1 MMKVNFVLIKI
12 YLILILSTLSSLN
25 LNSQNLIHH
34 FSTPP
39 FEVKVAEMV
48 VEKYICDTNV
58 TILLNGDEFL
68 EFPIKGV
75 TYQYTENLYQISISA
90 NVIDR
95 MSRVWTLFHE
105 MGHVIDMVNGDLC
118 QNPKYWLGER
128 ITEYIPYDDRPWEKS
143 AEDWARILWMD
154 IIGEIIEET
163 SGQDN

>member
-1 MMKVNFVLIKI
+1 MKVNFVLIKI
-12 YLILILSTLSSLN
+12 YLTLIFSTLSSSN
-25 LNSQNLIHH
+25 LSSQNLIHH

-48 VEKYICDTNV
+48 LEKYICDTNV
-58 TILLNGDEFL
+58 TILLNGNEIL
-68 EFPIKGV
+68 APTIRGIA
-75 TYQYTENLYQISISA
+75 YQYTENLYQISISA
-90 NVIDR
+90 HVRNKQ
-95 MSRVWTLFHE
+95 SRVWTLFHE

-143 AEDWARILWMD
+143 AEDWAAILWMD